1 MSLTTGFFT
10 MPSMICI
17 RDITTSQREALQVF
31 CEAQGIVFTE
41 ERDITGPIRNCTEV
55 CMTPNKTLANFL
67 GPQCL
72 NRYGKTQPKLAF
84 ECIIA
89 HAKRKGI
96 YSGYENSGG
105 IFLDEIL
112 QSVFATE
119 EKVIDLRQLPD
130 AVEALF
136 QP

>member
-1 MSLTTGFFT
+1 MGLTTGFFT

-17 RDITTSQREALQVF
+17 RDITLHKREALQAF
-31 CEAQGIVFTE
+31 CETQGIVFTE
-41 ERDITGPIRNCTEV
+41 EPDITGPIRVCSEV
-55 CMTPNKTLANFL
+55 NMTPNKALANFL
-67 GPQCL
+67 GPQYL

-84 ECIIA
+84 DCIVN

-96 YSGYENSGG
+96 YNAYEKSGG
-105 IFLDEIL
+105 ILLDDIL